1 MKKLIASILLMTSIS
16 GIAADVNVNVNPV
29 FNFQPTITVSPT
41 ITNNNT
47 NTNKTVVTVKNSD
60 RYSDDVSK
68 VKNIDIRPLLISLY
82 RYSTSYISV
91 YDSNF
96 T

>member
-1 MKKLIASILLMTSIS
+1 MKKLIASVLLMTSIS
-16 GIAADVNVNVNPV
+16 GIAADVHVNVNPV

-60 RYSDDVSK
+60 
-68 VKNIDIRPLLISLY
+68 
-82 RYSTSYISV
+82 
-91 YDSNF
+91 
-96 T
+96 